1 MFELYKVN
9 APVLI
14 KSRPSAS
21 STTVNSIDKG
31 KTIEVV
37 SEEDGWLKTISGRY
51 VLNSNRLTKMADVD
65 EEILRQKMVRLNLQA
80 FAGGS
85 DKQNN
90 DDQDIDLEG
99 TVVKINSD
107 AKKDI
112 NGQDI
117 PDSAKTDNSTFRVSS
132 VDPSGYVNIKDSDGK
147 TYRVALGAFSYKN
160 KDGKFKDVDINKV
173 SNELQY
179 KDFMNDIKAFK
190 EGFTSAF
197 NAIDNFITNMNKMT
211 IKNIRTVFGMPYQ
224 FMPICDNRIDNTNND
239 AAFGRKFAQKIVGRA
254 PIMVLQAGVANFL
267 QGYEGDK
274 KAKIQKEIVSAISS
288 NHGEVKESDVNK
300 LVNQSGRY
308 YNFKATP
315 EDYFFAVNQMCRSVA
330 SLLNINDVEIEYG
343 ANGEK
348 NKLGN
353 FDWGLASQHPFAG
366 YHRGSVSFYINSET
380 QVQESFSNST
390 TQSQLASKINQVSDM
405 AREVNFLLGGAS
417 GLMNTAAIKPEADL
431 EKGSSDTSSM
441 SGILGSMWKHVN
453 TMMAGGK
460 MFFPEIWADSSF
472 MRSYDITIKLDSPD
486 CDVLSLY
493 LNIFV
498 PLCHILGFVM
508 PRSAGDNT
516 YVSPFLIRA
525 FYKSMFH
532 VDMGII
538 TNCSIQRGDLQG
550 WTQDGLPTQVT
561 IQLSIKDLYDVM
573 SMATGKGDNDM
584 IGNPAQLDYLANMCG
599 INIAEPNMLRY
610 VKLYWL
616 TRLGSNTVK
625 DRLVHTWSRAL
636 GSIYAAWNNMGGNQS
651 GNGSIM

>member
-1 MFELYKVN
+1 MFELYKIN
-9 APVLI
+9 APVLVMD
-14 KSRPSAS
+14 KPSAS
-21 STTVNSIDKG
+21 GNVVNSLDKG
-31 KTIEVV
+31 KTVEVV

-51 VLNSNRLTKMADVD
+51 ILKTDRLSKMIDID
-65 EEILRQKMVRLNLQA
+65 EDLLKEKMIRLNLQS
-80 FAGGS
+80 FAG
-85 DKQNN
+85 DEKQNN
-90 DDQDIDLEG
+90 DDMDLQLEG
-99 TVVKINSD
+99 TTVKIKDSV
-107 AKKDI
+107 KKDV
-112 NGQDI
+112 NGLDI
-117 PDSAKTDNSTFRVSS
+117 PESAKADGTTFKVESIDS
-132 VDPSGYVNIKDSDGK
+132 SGYANIKDVDGNS
-147 TYRVALGAFSYKN
+147 YRVSLNEFSYKN
-160 KDGKFKDVDINKV
+160 KDGKFKDVDLQKAA
-173 SNELQY
+173 SEAQY
-179 KDFMNDIKAFK
+179 KDLMSEIKSFK
-190 EGFTSAF
+190 EGFTKAF
-197 NAIDNFITNMNKMT
+197 NAIDDFISNMNKMT
-211 IKNIRTVFGMPYQ
+211 VKNIRTVFGMPYQ

-239 AAFGRKFAQKIVGRA
+239 ASFGRKFAQKIVGRA

-274 KAKIQKEIVSAISS
+274 KSKIQKEIVSAISN
-288 NHGEVKESDVNK
+288 NHGEVSESDVNK

-330 SLLNINDVEIEYG
+330 ALLNISDVEIEYG

-380 QVQESFSNST
+380 QVQESFSNNT
-390 TQSQLASKINQVSDM
+390 TQSQLANKINQVSDM
-405 AREVNFLLGGAS
+405 AREINFLLGGAS
-417 GLMNTAAIKPEADL
+417 GVTNMNLKPEADL

-441 SGILGSMWKHVN
+441 GGILGSMWKHVN

-486 CDVLSLY
+486 CDVLSIY
-493 LNIFV
+493 LNIYV

-516 YVSPFLIRA
+516 YVSPFLVRA

-561 IQLSIKDLYDVM
+561 IQLSIKDLYDIM

-599 INIAEPNMLRY
+599 VNIAEPNMLRY

-636 GSIYAAWNNMGGNQS
+636 GSIYAAWNNMGGNKS